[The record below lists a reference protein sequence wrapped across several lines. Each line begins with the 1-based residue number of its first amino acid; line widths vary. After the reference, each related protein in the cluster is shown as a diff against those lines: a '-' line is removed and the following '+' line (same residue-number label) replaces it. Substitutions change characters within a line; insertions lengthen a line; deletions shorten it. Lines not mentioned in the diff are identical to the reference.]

1 MMEIANRPTT
11 TIAPINAANLELPTL
26 KTGMEFDSAKPISIK
41 GLPYSL
47 AVFLVELVEFVSLFS
62 LFFVIEIATAGLI
75 LLFVAKD
82 WESVAAAS
90 EDKEEKTAKVTLFLF
105 SKKILLESMFK
116 RS

>member
-1 MMEIANRPTT
+1 MQF
-11 TIAPINAANLELPTL
+11 LPVPAGSWSR
-26 KTGMEFDSAKPISIK
+26 KRAIR
-41 GLPYSL
+41 SL

-90 EDKEEKTAKVTLFLF
+90 EDKVEKTAKVTLFLF